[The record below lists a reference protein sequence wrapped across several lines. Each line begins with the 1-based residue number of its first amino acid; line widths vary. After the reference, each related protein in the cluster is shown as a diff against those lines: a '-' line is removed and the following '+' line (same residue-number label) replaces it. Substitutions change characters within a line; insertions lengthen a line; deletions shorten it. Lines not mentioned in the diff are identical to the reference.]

1 MNFLFPFFSS
11 VFQAGASVLD
21 KVVIS
26 RQKVNFKIYLGLTF
40 PMAFFAGL
48 IGFLILHP
56 PLFTDELLAN
66 GFLLLLVASMVFL
79 VSGNILYYR
88 ALEDENLSEL
98 QTFDLLNNIPII
110 LFSGLIFESERNYGV
125 IILALIA
132 AFAVTWAHWDKHHLK
147 IGKKTLPYVLWAFF
161 FAPIGAVIFKV
172 LLGVWNPISL
182 LLVRYFFASI
192 IFLPFLFK
200 KTEKVSVRSLTY
212 LFIGS
217 ALGAAAMIFYYF
229 GYQRLGVVL
238 TVLIYLLQPLL
249 TYFASIFYLKEKPNM
264 KKIVAFAVVLVAIV
278 IAQFIS

>member
-21 KVVIS
+21 KVIIS
-26 RQKVNFKIYLGLTF
+26 RQRVNFKTYLALTF

-56 PLFTDELLAN
+56 PLFTHELLSH
-66 GFLLLLVASMVFL
+66 GFLWLLAVSMVFL

-88 ALEDENLSEL
+88 ALEDEDLSEL

-110 LFSGLIFESERNYGV
+110 LFSGLVFESERNYG
-125 IILALIA
+125 IIALALVA
-132 AFAVTWAHWDKHHLK
+132 AIAVTWAHWEKHHLK
-147 IGKKTLPYVLWAFF
+147 VGKKTLPYVLWAFF
-161 FAPIGAVIFKV
+161 FAPIAAIVFKV

-192 IFLPFLFK
+192 IFFPLLFR
-200 KTEKVSVRSLTY
+200 KTEKVSIKNLTY
-212 LFIGS
+212 LFVGS

-229 GYQRLGVVL
+229 GYQKLGIVL

-249 TYFASIFYLKEKPNM
+249 TYFASIFYLKEKPNA
-264 KKIVAFAVVLVAIV
+264 KKIIAFAVVLVAIV
-278 IAQFIS
+278 ISQFIS